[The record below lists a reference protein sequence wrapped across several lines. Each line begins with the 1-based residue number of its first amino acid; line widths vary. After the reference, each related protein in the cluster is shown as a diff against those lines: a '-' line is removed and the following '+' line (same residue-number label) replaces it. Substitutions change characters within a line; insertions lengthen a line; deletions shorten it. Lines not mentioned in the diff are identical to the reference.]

1 MTLPEFHDNWRYLLQ
16 KSWAIKWAVLAGV
29 CSGAEIFL
37 PLFVDSMP
45 RLYFAVLAL
54 MASVGGIVA
63 RLLAQPKDGL

>member
-1 MTLPEFHDNWRYLLQ
+1 
-16 KSWAIKWAVLAGV
+16 VLAGV